1 MMKAVIMA
9 GGEGTRLRPLT
20 CGIPKPMVP
29 VLGKP
34 VMEYIIKLLKRYGI
48 KDIAVT
54 MAYLPSVIM
63 DYFNTGEDWGVN
75 LKYFIEDT
83 PLGTGGSVK
92 NAGEF
97 LDDTFVVISGDALT
111 DLDIQKAVDYHYAK
125 KSKATIVLK
134 KESIP
139 LEYGV
144 IITDEYG
151 RIDRFLEKP
160 SWGEVFSDTI
170 NTGIYVLEPEVL
182 DYYKRGEN
190 FDFSKDLFPRLLK
203 DEVPLFGYTT
213 EDYWCDIGDIKT
225 YMQTQFDMLE
235 GKVNAEPD
243 CKKIGEGIWVDEGT
257 NLLEDVNMVPP
268 VYIGKNC
275 IIGNAA
281 NLGPYSVIGDN
292 CIIGENTTSKKSI
305 IWKNTRIGKNTHCRG
320 TVICDN
326 VRIKDRVHLYEGSAI
341 GSGSSLCSGVIVK
354 PDIKIWPDKKIE
366 EDTVISQNLVWG
378 TKAAKTIFGYKD
390 ISGEINIDI
399 TPEFASKLGSAF
411 ASTMKEDAAIVV
423 SSDGSNASRI
433 IKDSLTA
440 GILSTG
446 VGVIEISDAVT
457 PMNRFAVTYC
467 QANGGIHVRM
477 DCREEDRVHI
487 EFTDENGANIDRNT
501 ERKIE
506 NIFNRG
512 DFERSN
518 TDRIKSAIYIDN
530 FSNLYIKNGIRM
542 LANISYIK
550 RSNPY
555 LIISSRSKNLMNL
568 ACTFLEHAGCR
579 VQCDYSANQ
588 YKSVNEYLAYM
599 ADRVRKNNAYMGI
612 IIGENGENL
621 ILIDEK
627 GRTIDKD
634 RYYALVSLII
644 LKTGIVSKLVV
655 PYTAPNIIEKM
666 AKAYNVEVIRAKSAP
681 SYTMKKMLS
690 LKNLEEDFMLQYI
703 LNFDAVWASGKIMD
717 FLVENKTSLSELVD
731 ELPGFHL
738 RKKEIA
744 CEWKDKGR
752 VIRQIIGEN
761 RGKNIEM
768 FEGVKINS
776 DKGWALVL
784 PDSERPVFNVY
795 AEGLSEEFADELSVF
810 FTKKVKDILKN
821 QRQ

>member
-1 MMKAVIMA
+1 MKAVIMA

-20 CGIPKPMVP
+20 CSIPKPMVP
-29 VLGKP
+29 ILNKP
-34 VMEYIIKLLKRYGI
+34 VMEYIIKLLKKYDI

-63 DYFNTGEDWGVN
+63 DYFNTGEEWGVN

-92 NAGEF
+92 NASEF

-111 DLDIQKAVDYHYAK
+111 DLVIQKAIDYHYTK

-134 KESIP
+134 KESVP

-144 IITDEYG
+144 IITDDNGE
-151 RIDRFLEKP
+151 IVRFLEKP

-182 DYYKRGEN
+182 DYYKKGEN
-190 FDFSKDLFPRLLK
+190 FDFSKDLFPKLLN
-203 DEVPLFGYTT
+203 DNVPLFGFVTD
-213 EDYWCDIGDIKT
+213 DYWCDIGDIKS
-225 YMQTQFDMLE
+225 YMKTQFDMMN
-235 GKVNAEPD
+235 GKIDVEVD
-243 CKKIGEGIWVDEGT
+243 CKEIEEGVWVDEGA
-257 NLLEDVNMVPP
+257 NFGDNINIISP

-275 IIGNAA
+275 VIGNSA
-281 NLGPYSVIGDN
+281 NIGPYTIMGDN
-292 CIIGENTTSKKSI
+292 CKIDESTTFKKSI
-305 IWKNTRIGKNTHCRG
+305 VWKNTKIGKNTHCRG
-320 TVICDN
+320 SVICN
-326 VRIKDRVHLYEGSAI
+326 YVRIKDRVHLYEGSII
-341 GSGSSLCSGVIVK
+341 GSGSSICSGVIVK

-390 ISGEINIDI
+390 VSGEINIDI

-411 ASTMKEDAAIVV
+411 ASMMEDDAAIVV

-433 IKDSLTA
+433 IKDSLIA

-457 PMNRFAVTYC
+457 PMNRFAVTNC

-477 DCREEDRVHI
+477 DCRDADKVHI

-518 TDRIKSAIYIDN
+518 IDKIKSAIEIDN
-530 FSNLYIKNGIRM
+530 FSSLYIKNGIDLM
-542 LANISYIK
+542 TNISEIK
-550 RSNPY
+550 RENPY
-555 LIISSRSKNLMNL
+555 LIISSRAINLINL
-568 ACTFLEHAGCR
+568 ASGFLRNIGCR

-588 YKSVNEYLAYM
+588 YKSVDEYLSYM
-599 ADRVRKNNAYMGI
+599 AELVTENSANLGI

-627 GRTIDKD
+627 GRIIDKD
-634 RYYALVSLII
+634 KYYALVSLII
-644 LKTGIVSKLVV
+644 LKTGVVSKLVV
-655 PYTAPNIIEKM
+655 PYTASNIIEKM
-666 AKAYNVEVIRAKSAP
+666 AKAYDVEVIRAKSSP
-681 SYTMKKMLS
+681 SYTMKKILS

-703 LNFDAVWASGKIMD
+703 LNFDAVWAIGKIID
-717 FLVENKTSLSELVD
+717 FLIENKTSLSKLAD
-731 ELPGFHL
+731 ELPGFYL
-738 RKKEIA
+738 RKEEIA
-744 CEWKDKGR
+744 CDWKDKGR
-752 VIRQIIGEN
+752 VIRQIIVEN
-761 RGKNIEM
+761 RDKNIEM

-795 AEGLSEEFADELSVF
+795 AEGLSEEFAEELSIF
-810 FTKKVKDILKN
+810 FSKKVKDILKN